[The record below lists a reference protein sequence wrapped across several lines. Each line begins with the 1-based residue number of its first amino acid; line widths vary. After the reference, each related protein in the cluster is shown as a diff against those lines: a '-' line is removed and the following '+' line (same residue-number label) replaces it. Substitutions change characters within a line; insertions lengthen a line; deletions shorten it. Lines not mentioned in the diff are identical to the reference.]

1 MIEEK
6 LTQLKEEYGK
16 VTQELERL
24 NQIALKLAGA
34 IEILA
39 GMKEEESQPKVE
51 VVKKDKKGKE
61 DK

>member
-1 MIEEK
+1 MIADK

-34 IEILA
+34 IEVLS
-39 GMKEEESQPKVE
+39 GMEKQPEVE
-51 VVKKDKKGKE
+51 VVEDKKEK
-61 DK
+61 KVK

>member
-1 MIEEK
+1 MIADK

-34 IEILA
+34 IEVLS
-39 GMKEEESQPKVE
+39 GMEEAPEVE
-51 VVKKDKKGKE
+51 VVEDKKEK
-61 DK
+61 KVK

>member
-1 MIEEK
+1 MIEDK

-24 NQIALKLAGA
+24 NQIALKLSGA

-39 GMKEEESQPKVE
+39 SMQTEESKPEVE
-51 VVKKDKKGKE
+51 VVEKEKKEKAK
-61 DK
+61 

>member
-34 IEILA
+34 IEVLS
-39 GMKEEESQPKVE
+39 GMEKQPEVE
-51 VVKKDKKGKE
+51 VVEDKKEK
-61 DK
+61 KVK

>member
-34 IEILA
+34 IEVLS
-39 GMKEEESQPKVE
+39 GMEETPEVE
-51 VVKKDKKGKE
+51 VVEDKKEK
-61 DK
+61 KVK

>member
-34 IEILA
+34 IEVLT
-39 GMKEEESQPKVE
+39 GMEEQPEVE
-51 VVKKDKKGKE
+51 VVEDKKEK
-61 DK
+61 KVK